1 MTVANAPAYSG
12 NNNGCSN
19 GQYLVSRNVNAAK
32 GYARGVE
39 LSGQWFFNG
48 ADSWLKNFG
57 VAGSYTYVDTS
68 APLNIGTQTAPVFI
82 KSYQTLVSKNSYSL
96 TGMYEDNKLSA
107 RLVYTWRS
115 SEARGYN
122 SLTPLF
128 STYMADYGL
137 LDASLSYAIDE
148 HVTLNVSGSNLTNK
162 ANNRYTGEVQT
173 LETNREYSHYDN
185 GRVFSVGLRYK
196 F

>member
-1 MTVANAPAYSG
+1 MPAGAMAYTGPS
-12 NNNGCSN
+12 NGCSG
-19 GQYLVSRNVNAAK
+19 GQWLVQKNLNAAK

-48 ADSWLKNFG
+48 MDSWLKNFG

-68 APLNIGTQTAPVFI
+68 APLNVGTNAAPVFI
-82 KSYQTLVSKNSYSL
+82 KSQQPLVSKNSYSL
-96 TGMYEDNKLSA
+96 TGMYEDTKLSA

-122 SLTPLF
+122 GLTPMF
-128 STYMADYGL
+128 SSYIGAYGL
-137 LDASLSYAIDE
+137 LDGSISYAIDE
-148 HVTLNVSGSNLTNK
+148 HLTLAFNASNITNQ
-162 ANNRYTGEVQT
+162 APNRYAGEVQT
-173 LETNREYSHYDN
+173 METDREFSHFMN
-185 GRVFSVGLRYK
+185 GRVFSLGLRYK

>member
-1 MTVANAPAYSG
+1 
-12 NNNGCSN
+12 
-19 GQYLVSRNVNAAK
+19 
-32 GYARGVE
+32 
-39 LSGQWFFNG
+39 
-48 ADSWLKNFG
+48 
-57 VAGSYTYVDTS
+57 
-68 APLNIGTQTAPVFI
+68 
-82 KSYQTLVSKNSYSL
+82 
-96 TGMYEDNKLSA
+96 
-107 RLVYTWRS
+107 VYTWRS

-128 STYMADYGL
+128 STYIADYGL

-148 HVTLNVSGSNLTNK
+148 HLTLNVSGSNLTNK